1 MSQDVLTS
9 SATQSQVL
17 TQIRQEGASNE
28 VYFVDSSLDAEALS
42 LTVGDDSRVFVIENT
57 SNAFIQME
65 QALQSLENPATAVH
79 IYAHG
84 AAGSVTLGGQVV
96 DEAALNAN
104 AATLAA
110 MGAALAEGADLL
122 LYSCNTAA
130 GSTGESFINRLARLA
145 SVDVAASDDVTGT
158 SGDWTLE
165 YTVGD
170 VTTNP
175 TNPGIDDDLAAGET
189 VSGWGVINGTDA
201 ADSLTGSVTNDQ
213 FYGNGGADTMTG
225 QDGNDVYYISGT
237 GTAGT
242 KVVEAAYGGSDTVY
256 SQVSSFDL
264 SATTSDDGATNP
276 DSQVEYI
283 VLQAQTGMQ
292 NQSATGNNYS
302 QTLVGNALN
311 NQLTGMGGNDM
322 LVAGDGSDYLD
333 GGSGDLSA
341 AGSDPG
347 YDTLVG
353 GKGDDNY
360 VVRTG
365 NETIVE
371 NKNEGTDQVYSFM
384 NYTLGANI
392 ENGALLG
399 DADTSLVGNDLNNV
413 LAGNSSANYLSGGKG
428 NDTLYGDKGSKADT
442 LDGGAG
448 NDLYH
453 LYGGSSDVIIDSAGN
468 DTVVFES
475 DSAGG
480 YALTDDSKVENL
492 VLQGSANAGYGN
504 SLNNRI
510 EGNATQGSTL
520 NGGAGKDTLVGGTGN
535 DTFYFDGTDTL
546 EDAGGADSVLS
557 SGTIDLNKF
566 KNAAIEYVALQDVA
580 FGEKA
585 NNLNATAKKTVAAT
599 LVGNS
604 GNNKLTGSD
613 GADTLDGGAGE
624 DTLNGGLGNDL
635 YYVDGDDLVQEG
647 KNGGVDTV
655 VASGD
660 YTLGAN
666 LENLVLTAGATKG
679 TGNELANVIDASTL
693 SGNVVLDGG
702 QNAANTAGDTLKG
715 GTSHTTFVV
724 NNTNDAIVL
733 TGGSNVVYVS
743 YEVLGGAEMTDTDW
757 RNYFGGRITGTTTN
771 LTFVYRGNAADSKA
785 GGVNITGSADNTYLV
800 GTAGKDTL
808 TAGDTS
814 STIDGQGGADAIQGS
829 SQADYIYYYGA
840 ENVTAG
846 DGADTLHV
854 MSLKKGDK
862 TLDSS
867 DGIHGIDVVLLDN
880 AAGAVNIGGDTAPG
894 HNMTL
899 IGNAFANKITGTN
912 TSSDDPDGDGND
924 SLDGGAGNDTLSGR
938 SGNDTL
944 DGGEGA
950 DSMVGGT
957 GNDLYYVDNKGDKVV
972 EKDGEGVDSISTA
985 GVAIDLGSASFKN
998 VEYVEN
1004 SGAATKLTGTTA
1016 AETLVAGDNGDT
1028 LDGKGG
1034 ADSLVGGDGSDLI
1047 YYHGNESVDGG
1058 SGSGGVDT
1066 LLVTKD
1072 ATATVTIDG
1081 STIKNIEVV
1090 TLAKDATA
1098 AIDASGAAALTING
1112 NAGATSITG
1121 SDSADVIYG
1130 GGGADSIAAGAGDD
1144 FVEITNNFSAGVAN
1158 GGAGSDTLSF
1168 GAANDSI
1175 TFSDAAGN
1183 LTIAS
1188 KVGKTVAILN
1198 QISNFEVY
1206 TGGAGNDTL
1215 DAASVTGGISLTG
1228 GLGNDLLTGGSGND
1242 LLIAD
1247 GGNDT
1252 LDLTQGGADG
1262 IKLQAG
1268 SDLNY
1273 NKKGTTT
1280 ITVKG
1285 YGPGDYVNDSVL
1297 TEGED
1302 NWEKSPNAVVD
1313 SKKKT
1318 TTFTYTKGSQ
1328 TINVVFEGITDPNS
1342 ITFAQQRTLSGG
1354 VANAADSSSGMPLF
1368 ITATGG
1374 GNTVYGG
1381 TRNDTITSTGGDTI
1395 YGNVGN
1401 DSITLDNSTLTAA
1414 PSSATSVYGG
1424 AGDDTVVLHLLNSNV
1439 SSDMALDGAAGTDL
1453 LEVKGSGASVAA
1465 NFTFEAGAD
1474 SVTLYQSG
1482 TSIAA
1487 ATISDFERFIATD
1500 NADTVNFNRAIVAE
1514 ESYSFALEGGND
1526 SISISSLAGSLT
1538 IDGGADD
1545 DTFKVGAVD
1554 EGGSLTIDGGEGTD
1568 TLNFTTTGEDG
1579 VTVKLAATAAAGTI
1593 GVTNVETI
1601 NGTDKADSFNVGS
1614 GLTGATLN
1622 GGAGDDTLVFSGA
1635 DSVSAN
1641 INGDSA
1647 AYQGFETVDVSGV
1660 SNATDGVSVTNAGAT
1675 GMTFVLGAVGDARK
1689 VSATGGSA
1697 ADTFELAA
1705 ASTGTLK
1712 LDGGEGTDTVVL
1724 GAGYTGTFAIDGT
1737 DIKNIEVVD
1746 ASSVTGS
1753 LNITGT
1759 AAAETITGAAGGGTI
1774 DGKGGADSLVGT
1786 GNASNTFMF
1795 YGTETVTGG
1804 AGTDTLKLASTVTG
1818 TSVDL
1823 GATSITGIEVVDA
1836 SSVETAVN
1844 ITGTEAAE
1852 TITGGS
1858 GNDTIDGKGGADV
1871 LAGGN
1876 GDNLFKFYGSE
1887 TVTGG
1892 TGTGTDTLELASTV
1906 TGTSVDLGATSIT
1919 GIEVVDASAV
1929 TGNLTLTGNAD
1940 TATTFKLGAVAG
1952 TVSATGG
1959 TGADTFE
1966 VGGAVTGTLTIDGGT
1981 GTGDTLNFTTTGT
1994 TGVTVKLAA
2003 TAEAGTIGVSG
2014 VETINGTANADSFD
2028 VTGLTGDFALNGGE
2042 GGDTFKLGAVAGTVS
2057 ATGGTGADTFEV
2069 GGAVTGTLSI
2079 NGGDGTDTLNFSLA
2093 EGATEGVD
2101 VTLAAAAGAGTIGVT
2116 GVETINGTDKA
2127 DSFNVGSGLTG
2138 ATLNG
2143 GAGEDTLV
2151 FSGTDSVSASINGA
2165 EDAYQGFET
2174 VDVSGVSTTT
2184 TDDTDVSVTNAGA
2197 TGMTFV
2203 LGAVGDARKVSAT
2216 GGSAADTFELAA
2228 ASTGTL
2234 KLDGGEGT
2242 DTVVLGAGY
2251 TGTFAIDGT
2260 DIKNIEVVD
2269 ASSVTGSLNI
2279 TGTAAAETITGA
2291 AGGGTIDGKGGAD
2304 SLVGTGNASNTF
2316 MFYGTETVTGG
2327 AGTDTLKLAST
2338 VTGTSVDLGATS
2350 ITGIEVV
2357 DASSVETAVNIT
2369 GTEAAETITGG
2380 SGNDTIDGKG
2390 GADVLAGGNGD
2401 NLFKFYG
2408 SETVTGGT
2416 GTGTDTLE
2424 LASTVTGT
2432 SVDLGATSITGIEVV
2447 DASAVTGNLTLTGNA
2462 DTATTFKLGA
2472 VAGTVSATGGT
2483 GADTFEV
2490 GGAVTGTLT
2499 IDGGT
2504 GTGDT
2509 LNFTTTGTTGVTVK
2523 LAATAEAGTIGV
2535 SGVETINGTANAD
2548 SFDVTG
2554 LTGDFALNGN
2564 GGGDTFK
2571 LGAVSDARSLTV
2583 TGGEG
2588 ADTFTLGK
2596 VDTSGAV
2603 SLTGGA
2609 GADTYNLDATGYNK
2623 VTITDATGNDADVV
2637 NFFGVDDITDV
2648 AGLSSKLAAMKDSN
2662 DNISISFDG
2671 SVSQTNVL
2679 TFAASSIDG
2688 NDTMKLFSDSGTTQ
2702 LLGGSIDLKSIA
2714 DALTSNNWT
2723 ALTFTQNVD
2732 TQVITATA

>member
-1 MSQDVLTS
+1 MSVFSQGYVISRRSLPFVQRQLKEYGMSQDVLTS

-84 AAGSVTLGGQVV
+84 AAGSVTLGGQVF

-175 TNPGIDDDLAAGET
+175 TNPGFDDDLDGGA
-189 VSGWGVINGTDA
+189 SWGVINGTTGADA
-201 ADSLTGSVTNDQ
+201 LTGSVTNDQ
-213 FYGNGGADTMTG
+213 FYGNGGKDTLVG
-225 QDGNDVYYISGT
+225 KDGNDVYYISGA

-242 KVVEAAYGGSDTVY
+242 QVVEAAYGGSDTVY
-256 SQVSSFDL
+256 SQVSDL
-264 SATTSDDGATNP
+264 NLSTSSTTAADTTSGN
-276 DSQVEYI
+276 SQVEYI
-283 VLQAQTGMQ
+283 VLQAQTSIQ

-475 DSAGG
+475 SVAGG
-480 YALTDDSKVENL
+480 YTLGDNVENL

-566 KNAAIEYVALQDVA
+566 KNADIEYVALLGSD
-580 FGEKA
+580 
-585 NNLNATAKKTVAAT
+585 NINATAKKTVAAE
-599 LVGNS
+599 LKGNS

-613 GADTLDGGAGE
+613 GADTLYGDAGE
-624 DTLNGGLGNDL
+624 DTLNGGLGNDR
-635 YYVDGDDLVQEG
+635 YYVNGDDLVQEG
-647 KNGGVDTV
+647 KNGGNDTV
-655 VASGD
+655 VASVD

-666 LENLVLTAGATKG
+666 LENLELADNATRG
-679 TGNELANVIDASTL
+679 TGNELANVISV
-693 SGNVVLDGG
+693 SGSGSSFFLDGG
-702 QNAANTAGDTLKG
+702 KNAATTAGGDTLVG
-715 GTSHTTFVV
+715 AATGSTTFVV
-724 NNTNDAIVL
+724 NNANDAISVM
-733 TGGSNVVYVS
+733 GGTNVVYVS
-743 YEVLGGAEMTDTDW
+743 YAVVGGADKSDNDW
-757 RNYFGGRITGTTTN
+757 ISYFGDRLTVTGSATTP
-771 LTFVYRGNAADSKA
+771 TFVYRGDADDSKA
-785 GGVNITGSADNTYLV
+785 GGVSITGSASNTYLL
-800 GTAGKDTL
+800 GTAGADTI
-808 TAGDTS
+808 TGAADSNVGC
-814 STIDGQGGADAIQGS
+814 TIDGQGGADSIIGGQGD
-829 SQADYIYYYGA
+829 DYIYYYGNESFDPDA
-840 ENVTAG
+840 KQGT
-846 DGADTLHV
+846 DTLHV

-862 TLDSS
+862 TLDSADS
-867 DGIHGIDVVLLDN
+867 IHGIDVVLLDN
-880 AAGAVNIGGDTAPG
+880 AAGAVNVDSSGSTHA
-894 HNMTL
+894 MTVL
-899 IGNAFANKITGTN
+899 GNAFANKITG
-912 TSSDDPDGDGND
+912 GDGND
-924 SLDGGAGNDTLSGR
+924 SLDGGAGNDTLSGL

-950 DSMVGGT
+950 DSMQGGA
-957 GNDLYYVDNKGDKVV
+957 GNDLYVVDNKGDKVV
-972 EKDGEGVDSISTA
+972 EAASEGADSIQTH
-985 GVAIDLGSASFKN
+985 GVAIDLGKTHN
-998 VEYVEN
+998 NIEYVEN
-1004 SGAATKLTGTTA
+1004 LGAATKLTGSSA
-1016 AETLVAGDNGDT
+1016 GGETLVAGVYGDT

-1066 LLVTKD
+1066 LLVTTAD
-1072 ATATVTIDG
+1072 ATATVSIGGTTIQ
-1081 STIKNIEVV
+1081 NIEVV

-1098 AIDASGAAALTING
+1098 AIVASGAAALTING
-1112 NAGATSITG
+1112 NAGATSIAG
-1121 SDSADVIYG
+1121 SAVADVIYG

-1188 KVGKTVAILN
+1188 KVGKTVDTLSG
-1198 QISNFEVY
+1198 ISNFEVY

-1273 NKKGTTT
+1273 AKKGTTT

-1354 VANAADSSSGMPLF
+1354 AANAADSSSGMPLF

-1374 GNTVYGG
+1374 NNTVYGG
-1381 TRNDTITSTGGDTI
+1381 TNNDTITSTGGDTI
-1395 YGNVGN
+1395 YGNGGN
-1401 DSITLDNSTLTAA
+1401 DSITLDNSTLTTV
-1414 PSSATSVYGG
+1414 PDPNPATSVSGG
-1424 AGDDTVVLHLLNSNV
+1424 AGDDTVVLHLLNGSV

-1465 NFTFEAGAD
+1465 NFTFEDNA
-1474 SVTLYQSG
+1474 SVELYQPNGSG
-1482 TSIAA
+1482 STKIAT
-1487 ATISDFERFIATD
+1487 ATISGFERFIATD
-1500 NADTVNFNRAIVAE
+1500 NADTVNFSREIAAG

-1526 SISISSLAGSLT
+1526 SISITEGSLT
-1538 IDGGADD
+1538 GGLSIDGGKGT
-1545 DTFKVGAVD
+1545 DTFNVSSLTSGSLTLTGGDDNDTFTVGAVD
-1554 EGGSLTIDGGEGTD
+1554 EGGSLTIDGGDGTD
-1568 TLNFTTTGEDG
+1568 TFELTG
-1579 VTVKLAATAAAGTI
+1579 TAAAMTFAADGTLSKI
-1593 GVTNVETI
+1593 GDTAVSV
-1601 NGTDKADSFNVGS
+1601 S
-1614 GLTGATLN
+1614 GIEKFKGNTGATTF
-1622 GGAGDDTLVFSGA
+1622 D
-1635 DSVSAN
+1635 VSA
-1641 INGDSA
+1641 GL
-1647 AYQGFETVDVSGV
+1647 
-1660 SNATDGVSVTNAGAT
+1660 NAGAS
-1675 GMTFVLGAVGDARK
+1675 LDL
-1689 VSATGGSA
+1689 TGGSA
-1697 ADTFELAA
+1697 ADTFTVGGAV
-1705 ASTGTLK
+1705 TGTLTI
-1712 LDGGEGTDTVVL
+1712 DGGTGTDTL
-1724 GAGYTGTFAIDGT
+1724 KLTSDFAGDSVALAASGDQYN
-1737 DIKNIEVVD
+1737 NIEVVD
-1746 ASSVTGS
+1746 ASAVTTAVSITGLAEVAETITGGSGNDTIDGKGGNDVLAGGDGNDTFMFYGTEAVTGGTGTDTLELASTVTGS
-1753 LNITGT
+1753 VSLDGTTLSGIDVIDASAASAVTLTGNDSVATTFVLGAGAATVTGGDGTDTLKLTSDFAGDSVALAASDGQYNSIEVVDASAVETAVNITGT
-1759 AAAETITGAAGGGTI
+1759 AEAAETITGAAGGGTI
-1774 DGKGGADSLVGT
+1774 DGKGGNDVLAGGA
-1786 GNASNTFMF
+1786 GNDTFMF
-1795 YGTETVTGG
+1795 YGSETVTGG
-1804 AGTDTLKLASTVTG
+1804 DGTDTLKLASTVTDSVSLDG
-1818 TSVDL
+1818 T
-1823 GATSITGIEVVDA
+1823 
-1836 SSVETAVN
+1836 
-1844 ITGTEAAE
+1844 
-1852 TITGGS
+1852 
-1858 GNDTIDGKGGADV
+1858 
-1871 LAGGN
+1871 
-1876 GDNLFKFYGSE
+1876 
-1887 TVTGG
+1887 
-1892 TGTGTDTLELASTV
+1892 TLS
-1906 TGTSVDLGATSIT
+1906 

-1929 TGNLTLTGNAD
+1929 TASGGVSITGNA
-1940 TATTFKLGAVAG
+1940 T
-1952 TVSATGG
+1952 
-1959 TGADTFE
+1959 
-1966 VGGAVTGTLTIDGGT
+1966 
-1981 GTGDTLNFTTTGT
+1981 
-1994 TGVTVKLAA
+1994 AA
-2003 TAEAGTIGVSG
+2003 T
-2014 VETINGTANADSFD
+2014 
-2028 VTGLTGDFALNGGE
+2028 
-2042 GGDTFKLGAVAGTVS
+2042 
-2057 ATGGTGADTFEV
+2057 
-2069 GGAVTGTLSI
+2069 
-2079 NGGDGTDTLNFSLA
+2079 
-2093 EGATEGVD
+2093 
-2101 VTLAAAAGAGTIGVT
+2101 
-2116 GVETINGTDKA
+2116 
-2127 DSFNVGSGLTG
+2127 
-2138 ATLNG
+2138 
-2143 GAGEDTLV
+2143 
-2151 FSGTDSVSASINGA
+2151 
-2165 EDAYQGFET
+2165 
-2174 VDVSGVSTTT
+2174 
-2184 TDDTDVSVTNAGA
+2184 
-2197 TGMTFV
+2197 TFV
-2203 LGAVGDARKVSAT
+2203 LGAGAATVT
-2216 GGSAADTFELAA
+2216 GGSAADTLELT
-2228 ASTGTL
+2228 S
-2234 KLDGGEGT
+2234 D
-2242 DTVVLGAGY
+2242 
-2251 TGTFAIDGT
+2251 FA
-2260 DIKNIEVVD
+2260 
-2269 ASSVTGSLNI
+2269 
-2279 TGTAAAETITGA
+2279 
-2291 AGGGTIDGKGGAD
+2291 
-2304 SLVGTGNASNTF
+2304 
-2316 MFYGTETVTGG
+2316 
-2327 AGTDTLKLAST
+2327 
-2338 VTGTSVDLGATS
+2338 GTSVALT
-2350 ITGIEVV
+2350 
-2357 DASSVETAVNIT
+2357 AS
-2369 GTEAAETITGG
+2369 
-2380 SGNDTIDGKG
+2380 DGQY
-2390 GADVLAGGNGD
+2390 N
-2401 NLFKFYG
+2401 
-2408 SETVTGGT
+2408 S
-2416 GTGTDTLE
+2416 
-2424 LASTVTGT
+2424 
-2432 SVDLGATSITGIEVV
+2432 IEVV
-2447 DASAVTGNLTLTGNA
+2447 DASAATSVTSITGNET
-2462 DTATTFKLGA
+2462 
-2472 VAGTVSATGGT
+2472 
-2483 GADTFEV
+2483 
-2490 GGAVTGTLT
+2490 
-2499 IDGGT
+2499 
-2504 GTGDT
+2504 
-2509 LNFTTTGTTGVTVK
+2509 
-2523 LAATAEAGTIGV
+2523 AAT
-2535 SGVETINGTANAD
+2535 
-2548 SFDVTG
+2548 
-2554 LTGDFALNGN
+2554 
-2564 GGGDTFK
+2564 TFK

-2609 GADTYNLDATGYNK
+2609 GADIYNLDATGYNK

-2637 NFFGVDDITDV
+2637 NFFGVEGITDM

-2662 DNISISFDG
+2662 GNISISFDG
-2671 SVSQTNVL
+2671 STSQTNVL
-2679 TFAASSIDG
+2679 TFAASSIDE
-2688 NDTMKLFSDSGTTQ
+2688 NDTMKLFSDTETQ

-2714 DALTSNNWT
+2714 DALTSNDWT
-2723 ALTFTQNVD
+2723 ALTFTQD
-2732 TQVITATA
+2732 AETKVITATVTP